1 MTDIEKARA
10 LLLSEKT
17 TIALCRGEDILT
29 SEKRGIAPMLGFIKD
44 GVDLDGYSAADR
56 IVGKAAALLFVLVGI
71 KNVYAE
77 VLSES
82 GAAVLHANSIP
93 YSYGTLCDRIIN
105 RAKTGICPMEQ
116 AVAGTESP
124 EKAYAALVKKVEELR
139 NVGTR

>member
-124 EKAYAALVKKVEELR
+124 EEAYAALAKKVEELR
-139 NVGTR
+139 NGGTR

>member
-116 AVAGTESP
+116 AVTGTESP
-124 EKAYAALVKKVEELR
+124 GEAYAALVKKVEELR
-139 NVGTR
+139 NGGTR